1 LQGANVNVASVN
13 VGRRAPGAQRQV
25 QQRAGGGDGE
35 AAVPSGSGSD
45 ELKGE
50 QMVAAAEALCIMA
63 LDDDVPTNVMD
74 VLRTGVPAIRQVSK
88 IQIK

>member
-1 LQGANVNVASVN
+1 MQGANVNVASVN
-13 VGRRAPGAQRQV
+13 VGRRVSGAAPGEGV
-25 QQRAGGGDGE
+25 
-35 AAVPSGSGSD
+35 S
-45 ELKGE
+45 
-50 QMVAAAEALCIMA
+50 EALCIMA